1 MADMKKFQLEVIS
14 PERVFYTGEVEM
26 VELTTTEGDIGVYAD
41 HIPLTTIVAPGV
53 LTITENS
60 EDDVIREAAVLEGF
74 LEILP
79 DKVTILA
86 QSCEWPEEID
96 MKRALSPALP
106 ARNSRRWK
114 RRRAP
119 SEGSRVWMR
128 MSICNVLNWHSAN
141 LLYESIWQNR
151 RNRNDL
157 GRMRN
162 R

>member
-26 VELTTTEGDIGVYAD
+26 VE
-41 HIPLTTIVAPGV
+41 LTTIVAPGV

-96 MKRALSPALP
+96 MKRALEAK
-106 ARNSRRWK
+106 ARAERRIK
-114 RRRAP
+114 SLDAHVNMRRAELALRK
-119 SEGSRVWMR
+119 SLVR
-128 MSICNVLNWHSAN
+128 IN
-141 LLYESIWQNR
+141 LAEQKK
-151 RNRNDL
+151 
-157 GRMRN
+157 
-162 R
+162 

>member
-96 MKRALSPALP
+96 MKRALEAK
-106 ARNSRRWK
+106 AR
-114 RRRAP
+114 AEP
-119 SEGSRVWMR
+119 EGSRVWMR

>member
-79 DKVTILA
+79 DKVTILGSEGA
-86 QSCEWPEEID
+86 
-96 MKRALSPALP
+96 
-106 ARNSRRWK
+106 
-114 RRRAP
+114 RRAKDQ
-119 SEGSRVWMR
+119 
-128 MSICNVLNWHSAN
+128 
-141 LLYESIWQNR
+141 ESGCACQYATC
-151 RNRNDL
+151 
-157 GRMRN
+157 
-162 R
+162 

>member
-60 EDDVIREAAVLEGF
+60 EDDVIREAAVLE
-74 LEILP
+74 ILP

-96 MKRALSPALP
+96 MKRALEAKARAERRIKSLDAHVNMQRAELAL
-106 ARNSRRWK
+106 RKSLVR
-114 RRRAP
+114 
-119 SEGSRVWMR
+119 
-128 MSICNVLNWHSAN
+128 IN
-141 LLYESIWQNR
+141 LAEQKK
-151 RNRNDL
+151 
-157 GRMRN
+157 
-162 R
+162 

>member
-41 HIPLTTIVAPGV
+41 HIPLTT
-53 LTITENS
+53 NS

-96 MKRALSPALP
+96 MKRALEAKARAERRIKSLDAHVNMQRAELAL
-106 ARNSRRWK
+106 RKSLVR
-114 RRRAP
+114 
-119 SEGSRVWMR
+119 
-128 MSICNVLNWHSAN
+128 IN
-141 LLYESIWQNR
+141 LAEQKK
-151 RNRNDL
+151 
-157 GRMRN
+157 
-162 R
+162 